1 MDSIESL
8 NRRTIKFITMVKIKN
23 VGRKAFC
30 GRHHKE
36 NVGRKTFRDRHQK
49 NNVKP
54 YKGMTEYEIKS
65 LTLAVIALILP
76 YVERLIVHLVHL
88 PIFTAAVNFI
98 SG

>member
-1 MDSIESL
+1 MTD
-8 NRRTIKFITMVKIKN
+8 IK
-23 VGRKAFC
+23 
-30 GRHHKE
+30 
-36 NVGRKTFRDRHQK
+36 KTTSS
-49 NNVKP
+49 P
-54 YKGMTEYEIKS
+54 IGGMTEYEIKS